1 MSKIAPFE
9 HQAAALDD
17 IRRSIL
23 PLGQVIMPCGTGKTY
38 VAAWTAADY
47 ERVVFLAPSVAILK
61 QAGRSWGKVGEEPTV
76 YVCGDGE
83 VGRNVTTDVDVLAK
97 AIRDRSSW
105 RVFGTYASAAK
116 IAIVLREIGEADL
129 IICDEAHH
137 IAGREGKAWAHVL
150 TEEFPGARRLFFTAT
165 QRTQRGKKR
174 NALLVGM
181 EDEEVFGPV
190 VHELTYKDAI
200 EQGLITDYRVEMVE
214 VPAGGNDTKTK
225 QEAAVHAAVKK
236 AHDEGRVRCSIVM
249 RHEVKQARESA
260 ALLTEMGMFAV
271 VISGEDSA
279 KEREDLAAKAV
290 EERGVICACRAL
302 GEGVDIPGVD
312 GVVFMDPKTSVV
324 DIIQSIGRGMR
335 LDYPG
340 KVATIVVPFV
350 VERGVDVEV
359 DGALG
364 HVLRAL
370 RETDERM
377 EAAIVLTRDAKV
389 TGGGLADDTVD
400 FLRVKGLLAALE
412 GPAGEAVLRE
422 AFGSADAAFDR
433 LMLEAWAHVDRDGT
447 IATCKDS
454 DVAPSGYP
462 LGSGLHN
469 ARNLWLKDAGRAR
482 RLRELPGW
490 EDSPL
495 LASRARLL
503 NEYQAWNRAHG
514 DWPRRRG
521 ASTSPEENRLAT
533 WALGLRNRQAKGDL
547 SNEIAEWLNAR
558 CPEVLAPPP
567 PPSAHDEAFR
577 RFVTA
582 VAADPGKDGPFYL
595 SRVTDAS
602 LLKISTWGNVP
613 KKAAASGLVA
623 TRGAKS
629 DTRYFPA
636 SWTADQI
643 DTAHRGMFGYDV
655 ELLLALRVVATL
667 PAAARMIG
675 CTTRSLEGPAKKV
688 VALGY
693 AERAK
698 ANGKAGQGV
707 RWIYTLT
714 PAGTAY
720 LAEHNEPTEQAASPS
735 GKSLLA
741 KAVAEMLTGADHPTV
756 PESGAEFESGM
767 AKALAAAG
775 DVVLF
780 DGFSEP
786 SEQAAK

>member
-1 MSKIAPFE
+1 MSKITPFD
-9 HQAAALDD
+9 HQQSALDD
-17 IRRSIL
+17 IREFTL

-38 VAAWTAADY
+38 VSAWTAADF

-61 QAGRSWGKVGEEPTV
+61 QAGRSWGEVGEEPTV

-105 RVFGTYASAAK
+105 RIFGTYASAAK
-116 IAIVLREIGEADL
+116 IATVLREIGEADL

-181 EDEEVFGPV
+181 EDEEVFGPI

-200 EQGLITDYRVEMVE
+200 EQGLITDYRVELVE

-260 ALLTEMGMFAV
+260 ALLTEMGMYAV

-290 EERGVICACRAL
+290 AECGVICACRAL

-377 EAAIVLTRDAKV
+377 EAAIMLTRDAKV

-422 AFGSADAAFDR
+422 AFGDAFEAAFECGLAHLKAFAEREGHTRVPDGHREGDFPLHKWVDTARQRFTEGERAQKLEGVRGWVWSLSEERWANALAEVNAFVRVHGYLPRSNGTGAEKAELR
-433 LMLEAWAHVDRDGT
+433 LGGWATHV
-447 IATCKDS
+447 
-454 DVAPSGYP
+454 
-462 LGSGLHN
+462 
-469 ARNLWLKDAGRAR
+469 R
-482 RLRELPGW
+482 RLRRAGKLTDGQAASVEAIPGW
-490 EDSPL
+490 VWNPRGRLTEQGAKAKQAAAAVSGKKGIGPRMASERKTTAFLSRISDRWVSPQEVVWGVGPE
-495 LASRARLL
+495 SAR
-503 NEYQAWNRAHG
+503 QAL
-514 DWPRRRG
+514 
-521 ASTSPEENRLAT
+521 NRLCGR
-533 WALGLRNRQAKGDL
+533 GLLECQR
-547 SNEIAEWLNAR
+547 
-558 CPEVLAPPP
+558 V
-567 PPSAHDEAFR
+567 PS
-577 RFVTA
+577 V
-582 VAADPGKDGPFYL
+582 VGGP
-595 SRVTDAS
+595 SR
-602 LLKISTWGNVP
+602 
-613 KKAAASGLVA
+613 
-623 TRGAKS
+623 
-629 DTRYFPA
+629 TRY
-636 SWTADQI
+636 
-643 DTAHRGMFGYDV
+643 R
-655 ELLLALRVVATL
+655 R
-667 PAAARMIG
+667 
-675 CTTRSLEGPAKKV
+675 
-688 VALGY
+688 
-693 AERAK
+693 
-698 ANGKAGQGV
+698 
-707 RWIYTLT
+707 T

-720 LAEHNEPTEQAASPS
+720 LAEHNEPTEQAA
-735 GKSLLA
+735 K
-741 KAVAEMLTGADHPTV
+741 
-756 PESGAEFESGM
+756 
-767 AKALAAAG
+767 
-775 DVVLF
+775 
-780 DGFSEP
+780 
-786 SEQAAK
+786 